1 VCDNCFSTTIY
12 HPNSPLSRG
21 FIEDEEDF
29 APTAVDDRVKIAIA
43 ADDSAKI
50 QATIQGISIAMT
62 GNPLGKE
69 IDVRT
74 IYLDSKLSES
84 DTISGCRLQNS
95 AETYKYARKIAR
107 DVYIEYEQSL
117 GKSPDYGIS
126 FELGI
131 ERLDGFEYEAFFW
144 IVMYNGNKFGSSRTQ
159 SMLLPTSV
167 ITNLEAHG
175 MLKKEAENLLFGRPQ
190 AVVSKKKK
198 NSSSLYIPIDSAGHR
213 SPPSRDRASISRPPS
228 DISSLTSPTAAAVVP
243 AFSES
248 VVCGVLLNMLH
259 GRMTWAKYMEQSV
272 VLATLPFEWN
282 DMYSV
287 IEL

>member
-1 VCDNCFSTTIY
+1 
-12 HPNSPLSRG
+12 LSQALN
-21 FIEDEEDF
+21 EDVEDF
-29 APTAVDDRVKIAIA
+29 IPTAVDDRLKIAIA

-84 DTISGCRLQNS
+84 DEISRCRLQNS
-95 AETYKYARKIAR
+95 SETYTYARKIAR

-117 GKSPDYGIS
+117 GKPPDFGIS

-144 IVMYNGNKFGSSRTQ
+144 IVMYNGNRFGSSRTQ

-167 ITNLEAHG
+167 IANLEAHG
-175 MLKKEAENLLFGRPQ
+175 MLKKEAESLLFGRPR
-190 AVVSKKKK
+190 AVVSKRKK
-198 NSSSLYIPIDSAGHR
+198 NAASSQFLQPDATALR
-213 SPPSRDRASISRPPS
+213 SPPSRDRASLTRAPS
-228 DISSLTSPTAAAVVP
+228 DLSSVTSPSALGLMP
-243 AFSES
+243 AFSED
-248 VVCGVLLNMLH
+248 VICGVLLNMLH